1 MPYSSHTLFET
12 ANRYVNRQ
20 LAPPGRIFCPGKQ
33 SGFGLTEESGEQG
46 NQSDTDEGH
55 AATGHELYNA
65 KYEKI
70 FARMGLKLIK
80 K

>member
-1 MPYSSHTLFET
+1 M
-12 ANRYVNRQ
+12 
-20 LAPPGRIFCPGKQ
+20 PPGRIYCSGKQ
-33 SGFGLTEESGEQG
+33 FGLGLTEQTRKQRY
-46 NQSDTDEGH
+46 QSDTDEGH
-55 AATGHELYNA
+55 AATGHQLYNA